1 MKHHF
6 FALSALLI
14 VSSSLRA
21 VNFDPNT
28 RYSKEL
34 INSRMTEWNNKTK
47 TVGFPN
53 DNSTNGKTTPSTAAS
68 WDYVPGVVA
77 KGILEAWSY
86 YQDQTWAEAWYN
98 GLAKWAS
105 GKTAPTGGGSLDD
118 LNCAKVF
125 FTLYDGAKAGGK
137 FANATNASA
146 YLTQLSNAATGL
158 KAHKSS
164 YSISG
169 TGTTADGGWYH
180 KSSYTNQMWCDGAYM
195 GPALLAQI
203 LDYQQQVANDGDNN
217 TNITCALTWND
228 VMTQFTASWTPLW
241 DNDKKL
247 LWHAFSTDKSSG
259 GADGWE
265 FASDQTPIG
274 GGYHSA
280 EYWSRADGWYI
291 LALVDVLEAME
302 HCDMKG
308 TTNFTTI
315 QGYLTDLATGL
326 IARQDATTGCWYQL
340 LQYGSDKCAKQ
351 GTDATGS
358 STYTNVSSGG
368 TFCNYLESS
377 GSCLITAALLKAL
390 RLGYLTGDTYKNA
403 AKRGYEG
410 IVSQFIQGTAGNY
423 TISTS
428 CESAGLS
435 KDRNGSAA
443 YYLIGRDVPVND
455 NTEGKV
461 FGAFLMA
468 AVEYERAYLPIGSAS
483 DEMASNCKCLNLT
496 LQ

>member
-1 MKHHF
+1 MKHHL

-14 VSSSLRA
+14 ISSSLRA
-21 VNFDPNT
+21 VTFDPNT

-34 INSRMTEWNNKTK
+34 INSRMTEWNNKTN

-53 DNSTNGKTTPSTAAS
+53 DNSTNGKTTPSDAAS

-86 YQDQTWAEAWYN
+86 YQDQSWATAWYE

-105 GKTAPTGGGSLDD
+105 GKNAPIEGGSLDD
-118 LNCAKVF
+118 LNCAKIF
-125 FTLYDGAKAGGK
+125 FLLYDGAKTGGK
-137 FANATNASA
+137 FANTTNASA
-146 YLTQLSNAATGL
+146 YLTQLTNAATGL
-158 KAHKSS
+158 QAHKTN

-169 TGTTADGGWYH
+169 TSTTADGGWYH

-203 LDYQQQVANDGDNN
+203 LDYQQQVANDGDAN
-217 TNITCALTWND
+217 TNITCDLTWDD

-241 DNDKKL
+241 DSDKEL

-259 GADGWE
+259 GANGWVFADG
-265 FASDQTPIG
+265 QTPIG

-302 HCDMKG
+302 HCGKQS
-308 TTNFTTI
+308 TANFTTI
-315 QGYLTDLATGL
+315 QGYLTKLATGL
-326 IARQDATTGCWYQL
+326 VARQDAATGCWYQL
-340 LQYGSDKCAKQ
+340 LQYGSEKCATQ

-358 STYTNVSSGG
+358 NKYNNVSSGE

-390 RLGYLTGDTYKNA
+390 RLGYLTGAPFVDA
-403 AKRGYEG
+403 AKKGYEG
-410 IVSQFIQGTAGNY
+410 IITQFIKGTEGNY

-428 CESAGLS
+428 CESAGLGS
-435 KDRNGSAA
+435 DRNGSAA
-443 YYLIGRDVPVND
+443 YYLIGKDVPVND

-468 AVEYERAYLPIGSAS
+468 AVEYERAYLPLASEEPIG
-483 DEMASNCKCLNLT
+483 CKCLKVS

>member
-1 MKHHF
+1 MKHHL

-14 VSSSLRA
+14 ISSSLRA
-21 VNFDPNT
+21 VTFEPNT

-34 INSRMTEWNNKTK
+34 INSRMTEWNNKTN

-53 DNSTNGKTTPSTAAS
+53 DNSTNGKTTPTNAAG

-86 YQDQTWAEAWYN
+86 YQDQSWAAAWYE
-98 GLAKWAS
+98 GLANWAS
-105 GKTAPTGGGSLDD
+105 GKKAPTGGGSLDD
-118 LNCAKVF
+118 LNCAKIF
-125 FTLYDGAKAGGK
+125 FLLYDGAKTGGK
-137 FANATNASA
+137 FANTTNASA
-146 YLTQLSNAATGL
+146 YLTQLTNAATGL
-158 KAHKSS
+158 QAHKTN

-169 TGTTADGGWYH
+169 TSTTADGGWYH
-180 KSSYTNQMWCDGAYM
+180 KASYQNQMWCDGAYM

-203 LDYQQQVANDGDNN
+203 LDYQQQVAYDGDAN
-217 TNITCALTWND
+217 TNITCNLTWDD

-241 DNDKKL
+241 DSDKKL
-247 LWHAFSTDKSSG
+247 LWHAFSTDKTSG
-259 GADGWE
+259 GANGWVYADG
-265 FASDQTPIG
+265 QTLVG

-302 HCDMKG
+302 HCG
-308 TTNFTTI
+308 EQSTANFTTI
-315 QGYLTDLATGL
+315 QGYLTELATGL
-326 IARQDATTGCWYQL
+326 VARQDAATGCWYQL
-340 LQYGSDKCAKQ
+340 LQYGSDKCATQ
-351 GTDATGS
+351 GTDVTGS
-358 STYTNVSSGG
+358 NTCKNVSSGG

-390 RLGYLTGDTYKNA
+390 RLGYLTGAPFVDA
-403 AKRGYEG
+403 AKKGYEG
-410 IVSQFIQGTAGNY
+410 IITQFIEGTEGNY

-428 CESAGLS
+428 CESAGLGS
-435 KDRNGSAA
+435 DRNGSAA
-443 YYLIGRDVPVND
+443 YYLIGKDVPVND

-468 AVEYERAYLPIGSAS
+468 AVEYERAYLPPVSGDDPSG
-483 DEMASNCKCLNLT
+483 CKCLKVS